1 MASKKKPAP
10 EVEQLRVRR
19 GRPDKKPL
27 PPHIDAFARG
37 DDDALWRRERRG
49 ARLHDPRP
57 VALIPGVKNT
67 DARVVF
73 DARLRR
79 LHEAQH
85 QGDEALL
92 AEELAEAHL
101 LGLWRANNIVSF
113 DVMVEVALGIE
124 PKAAR
129 ALVAEGRAALGL
141 PERLSE
147 AELAVW
153 MRAEAGVLEAAE
165 HARVRLFSGNLVVTV
180 PIEWAAA
187 ALAAAGRR
195 EAPLAEVPMGEH
207 SVMDRPRGVPSMK
220 AVIERERRIR
230 DDE

>member
-1 MASKKKPAP
+1 VATKRKPAP

-19 GRPDKKPL
+19 GRPESKPL
-27 PPHIDAFARG
+27 PPHIEAFARG
-37 DDDALWRRERRG
+37 DDDALWMRERRG
-49 ARLHDPRP
+49 ARLNDPRP
-57 VALIPGVKNT
+57 VALIPGVKNS

-79 LHEAQH
+79 MHEAQH
-85 QGDEALL
+85 QNDETLL
-92 AEELAEAHL
+92 AEELAEAHV

-113 DVMVEVALGIE
+113 DVMVEVALGLE
-124 PKAAR
+124 ARAAR
-129 ALVAEGRAALGL
+129 ALVTEGRAALGL
-141 PERLSE
+141 PDRISE

-165 HARVRLFSGNLVVTV
+165 AGRVRLFAGNLVVSV
-180 PIEWAAA
+180 PLEWAAG

-195 EAPLAEVPMGEH
+195 EAPLAEVAMGPH

-220 AVIERERRIR
+220 EVIERERRIK
-230 DDE
+230 DED